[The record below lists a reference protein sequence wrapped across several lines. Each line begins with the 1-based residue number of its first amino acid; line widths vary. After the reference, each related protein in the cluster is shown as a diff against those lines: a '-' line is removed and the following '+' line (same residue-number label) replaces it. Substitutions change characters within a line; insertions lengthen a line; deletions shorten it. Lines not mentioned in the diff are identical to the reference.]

1 MIEGAAGIEDSAI
14 GFQKATISPR
24 WPADPIHDIRDV
36 YAVARYAASDAYTA
50 YRWHMTPPTANR
62 PGQLVLTATGS
73 GEMFRLRLL
82 LPPGTTPQTV
92 PLQIEQ
98 IGFSRYLTL
107 DVSGPIITVNV
118 TLTL

>member
-1 MIEGAAGIEDSAI
+1 
-14 GFQKATISPR
+14 
-24 WPADPIHDIRDV
+24 
-36 YAVARYAASDAYTA
+36 
-50 YRWHMTPPTANR
+50 MTPPTANR

-92 PLQIEQ
+92 TLNGATVPLQIEQ